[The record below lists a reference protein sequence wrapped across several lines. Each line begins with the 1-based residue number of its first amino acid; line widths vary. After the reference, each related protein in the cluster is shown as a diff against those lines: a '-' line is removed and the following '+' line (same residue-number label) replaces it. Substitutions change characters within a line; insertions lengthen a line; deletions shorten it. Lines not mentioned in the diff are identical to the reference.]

1 MTSSVIWAVPVLPA
15 VAGTVLWCAG
25 RRLSRAMLAAGS
37 VAAILVA
44 LATALTS
51 GEASASFEWGAGL
64 ELTLNATGLS
74 RVMVVL
80 VPVIA
85 APVAAYAAFHEPEH
99 GLGRMMGL
107 LTVFVGTM
115 ELLVLADDLLTL
127 LIGWELVGVLSW
139 ALIGFEWRSTTA
151 VQSAGQAFVSTRFGD
166 LGLFLAAGAA
176 YAATG
181 SMRFEALTDV
191 AGIKLDLVAAGVLL
205 AAVAKSGQLPFS
217 PWLFSAMAGP
227 TPVSALLH
235 SATMIAAG
243 AYALAR
249 LQPALSAATWFG
261 PTVIGIGLAT
271 ALAGGV
277 VALLQNHAKRVLAA
291 STSAQYGLMFVAIG
305 AGFPGAAGAHLV
317 TQAFFKALLFLAVG
331 AAMKAVGTGDITL
344 MRLGRALPATAAFAF
359 VGSLALAAVPPLG
372 GAWTKEAIVAAASER
387 SMALA
392 VGVTIAGALSAAY
405 ATRLYLLVFG
415 RDGAADPPG
424 PTMRPTLRPTPV
436 ENAALAVLALGTVA
450 LGVLWLPGS
459 AERVATIT
467 GGRVAGESLALTAIG
482 LVAIVAGFVGG
493 GTLARRPMSGSAVPA
508 ILADWFGIPGATRRL
523 VVDPALATARALAAF
538 DDRVVDAGVRA
549 TGRLGV
555 AAATALAGFDRVVV
569 DAGVRATGR
578 LGAAASRLLARR
590 DDLTLDAVVE
600 WVGGATTVVA
610 DRFTRDDDRLLDGAV
625 EGVATGVGAA
635 GRLARRTQTGM
646 THHYLLIIAV
656 GVAVLVLLAR
666 FWR

>member
-1 MTSSVIWAVPVLPA
+1 MTNSLIWAVPGLPA
-15 VAGTVLWCAG
+15 VAGTAVWCAG
-25 RRLSRAMLAAGS
+25 RRLSRTMLATGS

-44 LATALTS
+44 LATSLTS
-51 GEASASFEWGAGL
+51 GAASAAFGWGAGL
-64 ELTLNATGLS
+64 QLTLNATGLS
-74 RVMVVL
+74 RVMAVL

-99 GLGRMMGL
+99 ALGRMIGL
-107 LTVFVGTM
+107 LTAFVGVM

-139 ALIGFEWRSTTA
+139 ALIGFEWRNAAA
-151 VQSAGQAFVSTRFGD
+151 VRSAGQAFVPTRFGD

-181 SMRFEALTDV
+181 SMRFEALPGVTGTRLDV
-191 AGIKLDLVAAGVLL
+191 VAAGVLV
-205 AAVAKSGQLPFS
+205 ATVAKSGQLPFS

-249 LQPALSAATWFG
+249 LQPALSAAPWFG
-261 PTVIGIGLAT
+261 PTVVGIGLAT

-277 VALLQNHAKRVLAA
+277 VALLQDHAKRVLAA

-331 AAMKAVGTGDITL
+331 VAMKFAGTGDITR
-344 MRLGRALPATAAFAF
+344 MRLGRALPATAAFAL
-359 VGSLALAAVPPLG
+359 VGSLALAAVPPFG
-372 GAWTKEAIVAAASER
+372 GAWTKEAIVAAAAER
-387 SMALA
+387 SVALA
-392 VGVTIAGALSAAY
+392 IGVAVAGALSAAY
-405 ATRLYLLVFG
+405 ATRLYLLAFG
-415 RDGAADPPG
+415 RDGAAEAP
-424 PTMRPTLRPTPV
+424 RPTPGPTPV
-436 ENAALAVLALGTVA
+436 ETAALAALALGTVA

-459 AERVATIT
+459 AERVAEIT
-467 GGRVAGESLALTAIG
+467 GGRVAGESLALTATGI
-482 LVAIVAGFVGG
+482 VAIVAGFLGG
-493 GTLARRPMSGSAVPA
+493 RTLARRPVSVPA
-508 ILADWFGIPGATRRL
+508 VLADWLGIPGATRRL
-523 VVDPALATARALAAF
+523 IVDPALAAARALAAF

-555 AAATALAGFDRVVV
+555 VLATALAGFDRVVV

-578 LGAAASRLLARR
+578 LGATASRLLARR
-590 DDLTLDAVVE
+590 DDLTLDAAVE
-600 WVGGATTVVA
+600 WMSRASVVVA
-610 DRFTRDDDRLLDGAV
+610 DRFTRDDDRVLDGAV

-646 THHYLLIIAV
+646 SHHYLMIIAV